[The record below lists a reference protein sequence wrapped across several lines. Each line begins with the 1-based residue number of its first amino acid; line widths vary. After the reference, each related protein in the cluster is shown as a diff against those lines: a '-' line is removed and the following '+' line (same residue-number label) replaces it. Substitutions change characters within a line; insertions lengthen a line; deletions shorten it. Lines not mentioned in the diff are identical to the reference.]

1 MNKIAVDFGSGITKI
16 YMPGCGVV
24 LMEATC
30 IAVEE
35 YLERGEKKL
44 AVKAYGDK
52 ARALSGRAAQNTRIV
67 NPVFEGDIVNEG
79 LAVWLFEYFLK
90 KIEITQKKAR
100 RTEVVFIIPCGA
112 KADVKRKYLRLA
124 KSCQIPTVYFTLAP
138 VAAVL
143 GHGVGIGE
151 SSPVF
156 SLDIGYSIANI
167 AAFSQDGVIAGLS
180 VNIGGGNIDVHIM
193 DYMAENHNIKIG
205 ALTAERIKN
214 TAGSLL
220 DEDDKVTVA
229 DGRDLVSGAPTS
241 VAVHSEQIYEVI
253 TTYVDKILEYLG
265 LVLQK
270 LPAEVSS
277 SVMRGGIYLS
287 GGLFKLDGLAGYIE
301 RKLNIPVNLP
311 EEPQLAAVIGG
322 GTILSSDENLDT
334 FATVEE

>member
-16 YMPGCGVV
+16 YMAGCGVV

-35 YLERGEKKL
+35 YIERGEKKL

-52 ARALSGRAAQNTRIV
+52 ARALSGRSAQNTRIV

-90 KIEITQKKAR
+90 KIEITPRKAR
-100 RTEVVFIIPCGA
+100 RTEVVFILPCGI
-112 KADVKRKYLRLA
+112 KQDVKMKYLRLA

-138 VAAVL
+138 FVSVL
-143 GHGVGIGE
+143 GHNVGIGE
-151 SSPVF
+151 SVPMF
-156 SLDIGYSIANI
+156 SLDIGYSLTNI
-167 AAFSQDGVIAGLS
+167 AAFSQDGIITGLS
-180 VNIGGGNIDVHIM
+180 VNVGGGNIDVHIM
-193 DYMAENHNIKIG
+193 DYMAENHNLKIG

-214 TAGSLL
+214 NVGSLL
-220 DEDDKVTVA
+220 DEDDKIMNA
-229 DGRDLVSGAPTS
+229 DGRDLQSGAPAS
-241 VAVHSEQIYEVI
+241 VAVHSGHIYEVI
-253 TTYVDKILEYLG
+253 VTYIDKILEYLG

-270 LPAEVSS
+270 LPAEVAS

-287 GGLFKLDGLAGYIE
+287 GGLFKMDGLAEYIE
-301 RKLNIPVNLP
+301 RKIGIPVNLP

-322 GTILSSDENLDT
+322 GTILSDEELLDT
-334 FATVEE
+334 FATVED